1 MALLALLA
9 TISTINVSAASLSP
23 SDSRKLSGVDPRTT
37 FPGHPKSK
45 YRLLVGNS
53 SPELTTVSDPGWRD
67 PKTSDYTVLR
77 TSDPTNGG
85 KKAFRHRVKKG
96 MTYRQDSGYQ
106 SGRAEAHTNWGS
118 SSNAV
123 PGVPYWAVYAFYV
136 DADHP
141 FNGSGD
147 DLDILEI
154 GHPVT
159 SKNSMPSPAFYLR
172 RNGTMDAMVSSNTVL
187 NGTTATRRTT
197 KVFSKAVQKKVWHY
211 IVVQFK
217 LDWDVAKKPYFRVW
231 HAVGNGAPVQ
241 LCNTSIANAYR
252 ESAGYIPQKFGLYQW
267 NVNSWGSSITR
278 TLYTK
283 GLHVF
288 RDQSGSPALSVNTM
302 LEYIRA
308 I

>member
-1 MALLALLA
+1 MRIPLNVTRMALLALLA

-96 MTYRQDSGYQ
+96 MTYRQDNGYQ

-147 DLDILEI
+147 DL
-154 GHPVT
+154 GHPG
-159 SKNSMPSPAFYLR
+159 NRAPSDQQERYAESSVLPAPKR
-172 RNGTMDAMVSSNTVL
+172 DHGC
-187 NGTTATRRTT
+187 
-197 KVFSKAVQKKVWHY
+197 
-211 IVVQFK
+211 
-217 LDWDVAKKPYFRVW
+217 
-231 HAVGNGAPVQ
+231 VG
-241 LCNTSIANAYR
+241 
-252 ESAGYIPQKFGLYQW
+252 
-267 NVNSWGSSITR
+267 
-278 TLYTK
+278 
-283 GLHVF
+283 
-288 RDQSGSPALSVNTM
+288 
-302 LEYIRA
+302 
-308 I
+308 